1 MLHLKSQTESAWLQ
15 RALAAIPDIL
25 LDHAHCEK
33 KAASTALSL
42 IFKYPEHRNVIE
54 PLSRLAREELAHF
67 EEVLRH
73 LEARGLSYRRQK
85 PSPYPGKLMTLVRN
99 TEPEKMLDTFLACAF
114 IEARSCERMKLLAG
128 GLDHEKELQ
137 DLYRGLLIA
146 EARHHRLFIDLIE
159 ETGVFSK
166 ETIAARMEEF
176 AVHEAKVI
184 ADAPL
189 EPRLHN

>member
-1 MLHLKSQTESAWLQ
+1 MLHLASKTEEAWLS
-15 RALAAIPDIL
+15 RALESMPDIL

-42 IFKYPEHRNVIE
+42 IFKYPEHTNIIE

-73 LEARGLSYRRQK
+73 LQARGLKYRRQK
-85 PSPYPGKLMTLVRN
+85 PSPYAGKLMTLVRPA
-99 TEPEKMLDTFLACAF
+99 EPDKMLDTFLACAF
-114 IEARSCERMKLLAG
+114 IEARSCERMRLLAG
-128 GLDHEKELQ
+128 ALPDPELV
-137 DLYRGLLIA
+137 DLYKGLLAA

-159 ETGVFSK
+159 GTGTFDPKVI
-166 ETIAARMEEF
+166 EARMEAF

-184 ADAPL
+184 AEAPP
-189 EPRLHN
+189 EPRMHN